1 MQQYRKKPVVI
12 HAILYTGE
20 NFGEVYKAVEAM
32 GIGSDRTFV
41 DHGNHMLIETL
52 TFVDHGNHMLIETL
66 EGKMRAV
73 KGDWIIRGVDGEF
86 YPCKPHIFEMTYDE
100 VYHVTD
106 A

>member
-32 GIGSDRTFV
+32 GIGSDR
-41 DHGNHMLIETL
+41 